1 MTTNKA
7 SLLNTALV
15 VINVGVQDFADN
27 LVTQSVDVVHV
38 DWSPPAGGDAE
49 MMAILDD
56 LL

>member
-1 MTTNKA
+1 MTTNPE
-7 SLLNTALV
+7 SLLNATLV

-27 LVTQSVDVVHV
+27 LVTQDVEVIHV

-49 MMAILDD
+49 MMAILGD